1 MPSSPRSTR
10 HQKIEP
16 LSWEDSAQ
24 SPALKGMVSFLDLS
38 PEDVRNGNFESLRA
52 DHRNGNGRVPYAAP
66 GTTPGDETRPA
77 PVSSTAPAGPPVKR
91 VPSRSGN
98 VTQISPKSTRT
109 PSLRSGAKA
118 GVGPN
123 EIAERKPRAAAEKH
137 AGAHPSPQ
145 PITPSAAIA
154 SPVFKAAPEP
164 EAAPADVVAPADVSS
179 PGAVTTEYRMPSASA
194 QQVIPGRGR
203 SKVRRAVLAQDGHSL
218 GEEAIYQVLWRGGR
232 PENSDPNCSRTIRI
246 GAADIGYKVNMA
258 KKNVRQNISRL
269 FEKLALEIM
278 EEFETMS
285 SQARLYRVYSYKQ
298 ILDRRRAAGLEFILR
313 NKGVVFCTRD
323 GEEIVSSP
331 AYVVTPGDETCLRP
345 APPKRRRQPA
355 AASQNSSVVRMPTAQ
370 TESHVSSED
379 SDLQTISQALNRY
392 WPVDQAAAT
401 QLIRDCRRVR
411 ADARAEEIA
420 FFVREKLE
428 LARQNRNIT
437 NPTGLILATVPQSF
451 VGSTFL
457 EFRKRMERQAALEA
471 EEAAR
476 KEQERAELMVWIN
489 KDRERYEMI
498 VGDPQ
503 QPQSVRD
510 DAEKKLRQIASWAPV
525 D

>member
-1 MPSSPRSTR
+1 MPSSPRSAR

-38 PEDVRNGNFESLRA
+38 PEDVRNGNFESLGA
-52 DHRNGNGRVPYAAP
+52 DHRNGNGRVPYAPP
-66 GTTPGDETRPA
+66 GTTPGDETPPA
-77 PVSSTAPAGPPVKR
+77 PVSAPAPAGPPVKR

-109 PSLRSGAKA
+109 PSLRYGAKA

-145 PITPSAAIA
+145 SITPSAAIA
-154 SPVFKAAPEP
+154 CPVLI
-164 EAAPADVVAPADVSS
+164 AAPADVVAPAHVSS
-179 PGAVTTEYRMPSASA
+179 PGAVKTEYRMPSASA

-232 PENSDPNCSRTIRI
+232 PENGDPNCSRTIRI

-285 SQARLYRVYSYKQ
+285 SQARLYRIYSYKQ

-331 AYVVTPGDETCLRP
+331 AYVVTPGDETFLRP

-355 AASQNSSVVRMPTAQ
+355 ATSQNSSVVRMPTAPA
-370 TESHVSSED
+370 ESRTDSED

-392 WPVDQAAAT
+392 WPVDQAAAA
-401 QLIRDCRRVR
+401 QLIRDCRRVC

-428 LARQNRNIT
+428 LARQNRKIT

>member
-1 MPSSPRSTR
+1 MPSSPRSAR

-38 PEDVRNGNFESLRA
+38 PEDVRNGNFESLGS
-52 DHRNGNGRVPYAAP
+52 DHRNANGRVPYVAP
-66 GTTPGDETRPA
+66 DKAPGDETSPA
-77 PVSSTAPAGPPVKR
+77 PVSPPAPAKPPDER
-91 VPSRSGN
+91 VPYQFGN
-98 VTQISPKSTRT
+98 VKPISPKSTRT

-123 EIAERKPRAAAEKH
+123 EIVEPKPRAAAAKT
-137 AGAHPSPQ
+137 AGEHSSPRPITSPAAIPSPVDQ
-145 PITPSAAIA
+145 
-154 SPVFKAAPEP
+154 VAPEVERSP
-164 EAAPADVVAPADVSS
+164 EGVVPPGHVSS
-179 PGAVTTEYRMPSASA
+179 PGLDTPAYPMPSASA

-331 AYVVTPGDETCLRP
+331 AYAVTPGDETSIRP
-345 APPKRRRQPA
+345 APPKRRRQA
-355 AASQNSSVVRMPTAQ
+355 AATSQNSSVARMPTAQ
-370 TESHVSSED
+370 AESHVTSED

-489 KDRERYEMI
+489 KDRERYETI

-510 DAEKKLRQIASWAPV
+510 DAEKKLRQIASWAP
-525 D
+525 

>member
-1 MPSSPRSTR
+1 MPSSPRSAR
-10 HQKIEP
+10 HKKIEP

-38 PEDVRNGNFESLRA
+38 PEDVRNGKFENFGR
-52 DHRNGNGRVPYAAP
+52 DHIKVTVRVPSAAP
-66 GTTPGDETRPA
+66 NTTPGDETCPA
-77 PVSSTAPAGPPVKR
+77 PATTPVPVWPSNDGVHDRSSNITP
-91 VPSRSGN
+91 
-98 VTQISPKSTRT
+98 ISPKSTRT
-109 PSLRSGAKA
+109 PSPKA
-118 GVGPN
+118 
-123 EIAERKPRAAAEKH
+123 IAATEQLQDDVAVRKPTPGPRRSPGNYLSPH
-137 AGAHPSPQ
+137 TVPSPV
-145 PITPSAAIA
+145 PVSA
-154 SPVFKAAPEP
+154 PVYTIGPEH
-164 EAAPADVVAPADVSS
+164 VSS
-179 PGAVTTEYRMPSASA
+179 PGLITSTLYSLVKVSA
-194 QQVIPGRGR
+194 QHVIPGRGR

-232 PENSDPNCSRTIRI
+232 PENGDPNCSRTIRI

-331 AYVVTPGDETCLRP
+331 AYVVAPGDETSIRP
-345 APPKRRRQPA
+345 APPKKRRVRQSAAPTPFHQPLPPA
-355 AASQNSSVVRMPTAQ
+355 MPQ
-370 TESHVSSED
+370 EESED
-379 SDLQTISQALNRY
+379 ADLQAVSQALNRY
-392 WPVDQAAAT
+392 WPVDQPAAV

-411 ADARAEEIA
+411 SDAGADEIA
-420 FFVREKLE
+420 FFVREKLD

-457 EFRKRMERQAALEA
+457 EFRRRMERQAALEA

-476 KEQERAELMVWIN
+476 KEQERAGWVEWLN
-489 KDRERYEMI
+489 KDREQYETI

-510 DAEKKLRQIASWAPV
+510 DAEKKLRQIASCNPV
-525 D
+525 DHDPLV